1 MAISNNKKTNK
12 LNLIRIKNGNTSWK
26 EGVVTAGGTGVGE
39 LTGFTL
45 ETTGDVVE
53 DTALTDA
60 TKSFVAGR
68 TSFSGTLEMHYD
80 ETDSPQQTLTA
91 GSSISFILLPEGNSS
106 GDESFTGTGIVTGM
120 SVNNAMDEII
130 SRTVTFQ
137 GTGTLTRGTV

>member
-1 MAISNNKKTNK
+1 MATHH
-12 LNLIRIKNGNTSWK
+12 GK

-68 TSFSGTLEMHYD
+68 TSFSGTLEMHFD
-80 ETDSPQQTLTA
+80 ETDSTQTSLTA
-91 GSSISFILLPEGNSS
+91 GSSIAFILLPEGNSS
-106 GDESFTGTGIVTGM
+106 GDRSFSGTGIVTGM
-120 SVNNAMDEII
+120 SVNNSMDAIV

-137 GTGTLTRGTV
+137 GTGTLTIGTV

>member
-1 MAISNNKKTNK
+1 MATHH
-12 LNLIRIKNGNTSWK
+12 GK
-26 EGVVTAGGTGVGE
+26 EGVVTAGGTAVGE

-53 DTALTDA
+53 DTALTDS

-80 ETDSPQQTLTA
+80 ETDAQQETLTA
-91 GSSISFILLPEGNSS
+91 GSSISFVLLPEGNDT
-106 GDESFTGTGIVTGM
+106 GDQSFTGTGIVTGM
-120 SVNNAMDEII
+120 SVNNSMDAIV

-137 GTGTLTRGTV
+137 GTGALTIGTV

>member
-1 MAISNNKKTNK
+1 MATHH
-12 LNLIRIKNGNTSWK
+12 GK

-68 TSFSGTLEMHYD
+68 TSFSGTLEMHFD
-80 ETDSPQQTLTA
+80 ETDSPQTSLTA
-91 GSSISFILLPEGNSS
+91 GSSIAFILLPEGNAS
-106 GDESFTGTGIVTGM
+106 GDRSFSGTGIVTGM
-120 SVNNAMDEII
+120 SVNNSMDAIV

-137 GTGTLTRGTV
+137 GTGTLTIGTV

>member
-1 MAISNNKKTNK
+1 MATHF
-12 LNLIRIKNGNTSWK
+12 GK
-26 EGVVTAGGTGVGE
+26 EGVVTAGGSGVGE

-68 TSFSGTLEMHYD
+68 TSFSGTLEMHFD
-80 ETDSPQQTLTA
+80 ETDTPQTNLTA
-91 GSSISFILLPEGNSS
+91 GSSLAFILLPEGNSS
-106 GDESFTGTGIVTGM
+106 GDRSFTGTGIVTGM
-120 SVNNAMDEII
+120 SVNNSMDAII

-137 GTGTLTRGTV
+137 GTGALTIGTV

>member
-1 MAISNNKKTNK
+1 MATHH
-12 LNLIRIKNGNTSWK
+12 GK

-39 LTGFTL
+39 LTSFTL

-68 TSFSGTLEMHYD
+68 TSFSGTLEMHFD
-80 ETDSPQQTLTA
+80 ETDTPQTTLVA
-91 GSSISFILLPEGNSS
+91 GASIAFILLPEGNAS
-106 GDESFTGTGIVTGM
+106 GDRSFTGTGIVTGM
-120 SVNNAMDEII
+120 SVNNSMDAII

-137 GTGTLTRGTV
+137 GTGALTIGTV

>member
-1 MAISNNKKTNK
+1 MATHH
-12 LNLIRIKNGNTSWK
+12 GK
-26 EGVVTAGGTGVGE
+26 EGVVTAGGTGIGE

-91 GSSISFILLPEGNSS
+91 GSSISFVLLPEGNAS

-120 SVNNAMDEII
+120 SVTNPLDGII
-130 SRTVTFQ
+130 SRSVTFQ

>member
-1 MAISNNKKTNK
+1 MATHH
-12 LNLIRIKNGNTSWK
+12 GK
-26 EGVVTAGGTGVGE
+26 EGVVTVGGTGVGE

-68 TSFSGTLEMHYD
+68 TSFSGTLEMHFD
-80 ETDSPQQTLTA
+80 ETDSPQTSLIA
-91 GSSISFILLPEGNSS
+91 GASLAFILLPEGNAS
-106 GDESFTGTGIVTGM
+106 GDRSFTGTGIVTGM
-120 SVNNAMDEII
+120 SVNNSMDAII

-137 GTGTLTRGTV
+137 GTGALTIGTV

>member
-1 MAISNNKKTNK
+1 MATHH
-12 LNLIRIKNGNTSWK
+12 GK
-26 EGVVTAGGTGVGE
+26 EGVVTVGGTGVGE

-68 TSFSGTLEMHYD
+68 TSFSGTLEMSYD

-91 GSSISFILLPEGNSS
+91 GTSISFILAPEGNSS
-106 GDESFTGTGIVTGM
+106 GDETFTGSGIVTGM
-120 SVNNAMDEII
+120 SVNVSLDGITTR
-130 SRTVTFQ
+130 SVPFQ
-137 GTGTLTRGTV
+137 GTGALTRATV

>member
-1 MAISNNKKTNK
+1 MATHH
-12 LNLIRIKNGNTSWK
+12 GK
-26 EGVVTAGGTGVGE
+26 EGGVTAGGTGVGE

-68 TSFSGTLEMHYD
+68 TSFSGTLEKHYD

-91 GSSISFILLPEGNSS
+91 GSSISFVLLPEGNSS
-106 GDESFTGTGIVTGM
+106 GDESFTGTGIITGM
-120 SVNNAMDEII
+120 SVTNGMDAII
-130 SRTVTFQ
+130 SRSVTFQ

>member
-1 MAISNNKKTNK
+1 MATHH
-12 LNLIRIKNGNTSWK
+12 GK
-26 EGVVTAGGTGVGE
+26 EGVVTAGGTGIGE

-68 TSFSGTLEMHYD
+68 TSFSGTLEMHFD
-80 ETDSPQQTLTA
+80 ETDSPQTSLTA
-91 GSSISFILLPEGNSS
+91 GSSISFVLLPEGNDT
-106 GDESFTGTGIVTGM
+106 GDQSFTGTGIVTGM
-120 SVNNAMDEII
+120 SVNNSMDAIV

-137 GTGTLTRGTV
+137 GTGTLTIGTV

>member
-1 MAISNNKKTNK
+1 MATHH
-12 LNLIRIKNGNTSWK
+12 GK
-26 EGVVTAGGTGVGE
+26 EGVVTAGGTGIGE
-39 LTGFTL
+39 ITGFTL

-53 DTALTDA
+53 DTSLTDA

-91 GSSISFILLPEGNSS
+91 GSSISFVLLPEGNSS

-130 SRTVTFQ
+130 SRSVTFQ